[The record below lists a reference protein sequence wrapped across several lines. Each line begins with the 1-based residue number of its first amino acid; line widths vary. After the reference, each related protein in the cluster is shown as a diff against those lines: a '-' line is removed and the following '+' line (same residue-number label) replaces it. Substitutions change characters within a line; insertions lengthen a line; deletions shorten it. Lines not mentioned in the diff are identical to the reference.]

1 MCVDMLFDLSVPP
14 GAWKMGCLSWRVWMN
29 SGNNDNYCRLP
40 ASIAFPPRLIFLFKE
55 ESCIEIL
62 TMIFRLIRQ
71 IFETC
76 KGVQYKILIEI
87 RELWEII
94 SECLLAGV
102 VVVMPCVLYAFTMLG
117 KLCSLAEYQIS
128 PIRNRERA
136 AFIQQSS
143 LVTPKIWSQHLNFI
157 SKYITLIKIQVRFLY
172 WRKNSFL
179 DTAFIYFIKG
189 S

>member
-29 SGNNDNYCRLP
+29 SGNNDNYRRLP
-40 ASIAFPPRLIFLFKE
+40 ASIAFPRLIFLFKE
-55 ESCIEIL
+55 ESCIEGL
-62 TMIFRLIRQ
+62 TMIFWLISQ

-102 VVVMPCVLYAFTMLG
+102 VVVMPCVLYASTMLG
-117 KLCSLAEYQIS
+117 KLSVVSPSIKYLRFEIGKELHSSNSHLWSLRRSGHNI
-128 PIRNRERA
+128 
-136 AFIQQSS
+136 
-143 LVTPKIWSQHLNFI
+143 
-157 SKYITLIKIQVRFLY
+157 
-172 WRKNSFL
+172 
-179 DTAFIYFIKG
+179 
-189 S
+189 